1 MHSDFRNVFIC
12 KGLLC
17 QGHKLIQ
24 HLGKLFILI
33 LYNKRNKILSIFA
46 IHRSEF
52 PGSLSI
58 YGKTALRILIHFM
71 KGMERY
77 FSAYCTKP
85 TNVDYLRRWSRMK
98 RSYQTGMLLTEISRI
113 LKSIVSA
120 LEIITR
126 HTLS

>member
-1 MHSDFRNVFIC
+1 MLEDF
-12 KGLLC
+12 LY
-17 QGHKLIQ
+17 
-24 HLGKLFILI
+24 
-33 LYNKRNKILSIFA
+33 LYNKRNILLSIFA

-58 YGKTALRILIHFM
+58 YGKTALHILIHFM
-71 KGMERY
+71 KEMERY

-85 TNVDYLRRWSRMK
+85 TNADYTRSWSRMK
-98 RSYQTGMLLTEISRI
+98 RSYQTGMFLTGIFRI
-113 LKSIVSA
+113 LKSILSA